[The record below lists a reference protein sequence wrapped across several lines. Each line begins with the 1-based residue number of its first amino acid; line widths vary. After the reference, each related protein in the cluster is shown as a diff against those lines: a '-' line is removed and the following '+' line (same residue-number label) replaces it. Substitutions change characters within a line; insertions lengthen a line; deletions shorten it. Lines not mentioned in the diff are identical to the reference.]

1 MNLGYGWER
10 AKEECKES
18 TAKTEWQCLHSA
30 LGAYLCDGLRKHH
43 ERSLQVDLYK
53 VKISEDILAR
63 KGYDEK

>member
-1 MNLGYGWER
+1 VEWKGSIREVGAEMNLGYGWER

-43 ERSLQVDLYK
+43 ERSL
-53 VKISEDILAR
+53 
-63 KGYDEK
+63 